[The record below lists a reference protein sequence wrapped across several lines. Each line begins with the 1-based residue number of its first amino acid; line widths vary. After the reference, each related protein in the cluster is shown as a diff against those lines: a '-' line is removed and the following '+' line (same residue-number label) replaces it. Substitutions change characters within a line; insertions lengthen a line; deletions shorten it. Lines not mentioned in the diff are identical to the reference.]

1 MRYLCA
7 TLILLLRI
15 MSANCRYPPLAR
27 FFFRQ
32 LSRMVCGVV
41 VRLLRY
47 ASASR
52 LCQLS
57 GMLCRLFCSVAYLP
71 PFPFWGWLCGIPY
84 RLFSSL
90 ITSGLYP
97 DIGFAVPPIVTC
109 HGVLCAR
116 FLWARITL
124 FLFVVHSSVILSEIH
139 HPPYL
144 SMTERWP
151 SDERAMT
158 ERKNAD
164 FLTQNEQKLH
174 IYAPNLQKICE
185 NEKFIVPLRHE

>member
-1 MRYLCA
+1 
-7 TLILLLRI
+7 
-15 MSANCRYPPLAR
+15 
-27 FFFRQ
+27 
-32 LSRMVCGVV
+32 MVCGVV

-144 SMTERWP
+144 SMTERWARDDREKKCRF
-151 SDERAMT
+151 SDPKRTKITYLCPQLAKDL
-158 ERKNAD
+158 RKW
-164 FLTQNEQKLH
+164 K
-174 IYAPNLQKICE
+174 IYSTFASWIRLWQIWNQRKG
-185 NEKFIVPLRHE
+185 